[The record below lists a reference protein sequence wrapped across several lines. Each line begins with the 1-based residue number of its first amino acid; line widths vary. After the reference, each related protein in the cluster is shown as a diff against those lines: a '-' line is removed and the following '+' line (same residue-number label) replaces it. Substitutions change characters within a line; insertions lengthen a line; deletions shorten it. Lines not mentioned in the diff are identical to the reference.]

1 MPLEKLMLAV
11 ALLLQLVGGSSVE
24 ADIDSQKLEDEK
36 AAEAYR
42 MVLHSV
48 KLEDEKAAEAYRMVF
63 HSVKLQD
70 EKAAEAYRMVLHSVK
85 EPQTGQ
91 CLKPVA

>member
-11 ALLLQLVGGSSVE
+11 ALLLQLAGGSSAE
-24 ADIDSQKLEDEK
+24 ADIDSPKLEDEK

-48 KLEDEKAAEAYRMVF
+48 KLEDEKAAEAYRMV

-70 EKAAEAYRMVLHSVK
+70 EKAAEAYRMVLHSV
-85 EPQTGQ
+85 
-91 CLKPVA
+91 

>member
-1 MPLEKLMLAV
+1 MVLHSVKL
-11 ALLLQLVGGSSVE
+11 Q
-24 ADIDSQKLEDEK
+24 DEK

-42 MVLHSV
+42 MVL
-48 KLEDEKAAEAYRMVF
+48 

>member
-48 KLEDEKAAEAYRMVF
+48 KLEDEKAAEAYRMV

>member
-11 ALLLQLVGGSSVE
+11 ALLLQLAGGSSAE
-24 ADIDSQKLEDEK
+24 ADIDSPKLEDEK

-48 KLEDEKAAEAYRMVF
+48 KLEDEKAAEAYRMV